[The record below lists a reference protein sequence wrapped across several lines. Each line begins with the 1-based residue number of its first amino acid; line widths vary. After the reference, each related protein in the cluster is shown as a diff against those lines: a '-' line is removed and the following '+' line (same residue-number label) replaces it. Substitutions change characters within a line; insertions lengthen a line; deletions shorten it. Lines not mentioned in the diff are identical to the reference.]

1 MPGNV
6 THLLYF
12 FKFMESNFI
21 KELKLLCLMF
31 NDNILSQTCKQ
42 KCMFRKI
49 KFLVKM
55 ETFINIHSD

>member
-42 KCMFRKI
+42 KCIFRKI
-49 KFLVKM
+49 LVKM

>member
-21 KELKLLCLMF
+21 KEFKTSMF

-42 KCMFRKI
+42 KCIFRKI
-49 KFLVKM
+49 LVKM